1 VFVPVQTVRAINVQL
16 HGHAEG
22 CQRRSTRARRAKPK
36 CQALYLHG
44 SELFE

>member
-22 CQRRSTRARRAKPK
+22 CQRRSTRARRA
-36 CQALYLHG
+36 LYLHG